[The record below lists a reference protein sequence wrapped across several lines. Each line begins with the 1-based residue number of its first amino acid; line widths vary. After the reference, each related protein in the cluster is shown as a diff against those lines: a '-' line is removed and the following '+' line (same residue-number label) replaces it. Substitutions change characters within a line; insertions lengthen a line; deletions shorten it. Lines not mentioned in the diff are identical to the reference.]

1 MGISTAGGLK
11 EMKKLILIL
20 GNGFTIDL
28 LAHREQ
34 QKVNIDLTNLF
45 SKGDTV
51 VWPDGSHERGF
62 LSYKHCPSLWNLG
75 ARPNMDSNSANELIE
90 DIITCANMVS
100 SSNAVPKENNIYL
113 SAYYELVA
121 YLKHLFIQYN
131 KEVSDSELQAENI
144 QTWGWLR
151 LIKEANDSSEYD
163 RIIIITYNYDIFLE
177 RILSLH
183 NLPFSVEGL
192 ESDSKKILLLK
203 PHGSIS
209 FTHKDAND
217 ASIFSIRKSTD
228 MYEASLNDFS
238 VRYDDLEK
246 NYLVNALIPPAG
258 DSSRLTYK
266 WANDLR
272 KILEACMSDIS
283 EEDKCVISGLSY
295 WHVDR
300 REIDALLA
308 KISEKNIDTYLVNPH
323 PPKALSAVLTCVLP
337 KHVTYSSSEWIG
349 GIINGK

>member
-1 MGISTAGGLK
+1 MNLHCTNNFNLVYLKVAVGISTAGGLK

-28 LAHREQ
+28 LAHLEQ

-163 RIIIITYNYDIFLE
+163 RIIICAYRLYAVE
-177 RILSLH
+177 R
-183 NLPFSVEGL
+183 
-192 ESDSKKILLLK
+192 KIDTK
-203 PHGSIS
+203 
-209 FTHKDAND
+209 
-217 ASIFSIRKSTD
+217 
-228 MYEASLNDFS
+228 
-238 VRYDDLEK
+238 VRNIGQQKCY
-246 NYLVNALIPPAG
+246 
-258 DSSRLTYK
+258 
-266 WANDLR
+266 NDLR
-272 KILEACMSDIS
+272 KRRRSLAWHEQRASRLKNFALAS
-283 EEDKCVISGLSY
+283 ARKRAAGRNYSGFGFQ
-295 WHVDR
+295 
-300 REIDALLA
+300 
-308 KISEKNIDTYLVNPH
+308 T
-323 PPKALSAVLTCVLP
+323 ALSARNAAVRNITQFAGGTRSSAAPADTRLP
-337 KHVTYSSSEWIG
+337 SPQKPLCTARICP
-349 GIINGK
+349 